1 MNCKLTTIALGLF
14 LLVTASPSSAQLH
27 AAKDAPVAYG
37 HHHINAT
44 SIAEHKKFFVDT
56 LGGVPITLAGREIV
70 KFPNVLVF
78 IREQSPKG
86 GTRGTSVNHLGFSV
100 PNIRQTVDKLK
111 ANGYK
116 MVTREE
122 ATPNWQVK
130 DDVGTMP
137 GRDGAI
143 AFVIGPDD
151 LKVEIFESR
160 EQKTPAALHH
170 VHFFGPQNAEMQAWY
185 VKVFGAKAAP
195 PGGNFPS
202 ATLPGVALNFSP
214 SPTPV
219 VGIQGRVVDHIGFE
233 IDNLAEFLKKV
244 EAMGIKP
251 VNVRQVPE
259 LNVSIGFITDPW
271 GTYIELT
278 EGLDKIQ

>member
-1 MNCKLTTIALGLF
+1 MNCKLMTTALGLF
-14 LLVTASPSSAQLH
+14 VFVAASPSSAQLH
-27 AAKDAPVAYG
+27 AAKEGPVAYG

-56 LGGVPITLAGREIV
+56 LGGVPITIAGREIV

-78 IREQSPKG
+78 IREQAPKG

-100 PNIRQTVDKLK
+100 PDIRQTVNKLK

-122 ATPNWQVK
+122 APSAWEVK
-130 DDVGTMP
+130 DDVGTQP
-137 GRDGAI
+137 GRAI

-151 LKVEIFESR
+151 LKVEIVENK
-160 EQKTPAALHH
+160 EQKTPITLHH
-170 VHFFGPQNAEMQAWY
+170 VHFFGPQNDDMHAWY
-185 VKVFGAKAAP
+185 IKVFGAKAAA
-195 PGGNFPS
+195 PGGTFPS

-233 IDNLAEFLKKV
+233 IDNLPAFLKKV
-244 EAMGIKP
+244 QAMGIKP
-251 VNVRQVPE
+251 VNVRDVPE

-271 GTYIELT
+271 GTFIELT

>member
-1 MNCKLTTIALGLF
+1 MNCTLMTLALGLF
-14 LLVTASPSSAQLH
+14 LLVTASPASAQLY
-27 AAKDAPVAYG
+27 AAKEGPVAYG

-56 LGGVPITLAGREIV
+56 LGGVPITVAGREIV

-78 IREQSPKG
+78 IREQAPKG

-100 PNIRQTVDKLK
+100 PDIRQTVNKLK

-122 ATPNWQVK
+122 APPAWEVK
-130 DDVGTMP
+130 DDVGTQP
-137 GRDGAI
+137 GRAI

-151 LKVEIFESR
+151 LKVEIVESK
-160 EQKTPAALHH
+160 EQKTPVALHH
-170 VHFFGPQNAEMQAWY
+170 VHFFGPQNNDMQAWY
-185 VKVFGAKAAP
+185 IKVFGAKAAP
-195 PGGNFPS
+195 PGGTFPS

-233 IDNLAEFLKKV
+233 VDNIAQFLKKV

-251 VNVRQVPE
+251 VNVRDVPD
-259 LNVSIGFITDPW
+259 LNASIGFITDPW
-271 GTYIELT
+271 GTYIEIT